1 MEAGQI
7 GLTIQLVVLLVVEE
21 YNRIREAVLI
31 HHQMKLGCF
40 VLENLTMRKL
50 AINTIVLVSSTEN
63 EKFYL
68 ISN

>member
-40 VLENLTMRKL
+40 VLENLTMRSQKDVMNKRTKQKS
-50 AINTIVLVSSTEN
+50 AIKATVQI
-63 EKFYL
+63 
-68 ISN
+68 